1 MDEAADASGSVL
13 AARLDTLLAHAPRPG
28 GGTYTLREVAD
39 GINQAEG
46 ERLVS
51 ATYLSQLRTGAR
63 ANPGYRRLQAIA
75 AFFGVPVE
83 YFSDED
89 VARRTD
95 EELRLLGKMR
105 DAGVRGIMLRAE
117 GLSDG
122 ALEAVRTLMDHYRS
136 REGLP
141 PAEQDR

>member
-1 MDEAADASGSVL
+1 MDEAPGASENVL
-13 AARLDTLLAHAPRPG
+13 AERLNALLAHSPRPG

-39 GINQAEG
+39 GINAAEG

-51 ATYLSQLRTGAR
+51 VTYLSQLRTGVR
-63 ANPGYRRLQAIA
+63 SNPGFRRLQAIA

-83 YFSDED
+83 YFSDSE
-89 VARRTD
+89 VARRSDD
-95 EELRLLGKMR
+95 ELQLLGRMR

-117 GLSDG
+117 GLSEE
-122 ALEAVRTLMDHYRS
+122 ALEAVRTLMDHYRT

-141 PAEQDR
+141 PTD